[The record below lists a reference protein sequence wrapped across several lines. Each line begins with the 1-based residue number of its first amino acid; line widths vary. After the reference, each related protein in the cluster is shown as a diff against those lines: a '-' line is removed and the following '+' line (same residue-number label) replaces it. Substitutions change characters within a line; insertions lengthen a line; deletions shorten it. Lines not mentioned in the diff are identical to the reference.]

1 MGLSIGKAILLFVI
15 VFMGYT
21 IQTISGFG
29 SMIFALPLSLM
40 VVDRLEILPVFLV
53 LSIFQSFSVA
63 YKGRQFIIK
72 KEFNTMILL
81 AIMGLPLGILI
92 GDLIPVMVMNILLGI
107 FIIINSLHS
116 LIKIIRKQN
125 EPELVLSKYHG
136 IYPFLSGFMQA
147 AYGVGG
153 PLIATYMD
161 KVTDDKNVYRSMMCL
176 FWCLLNPIIIIGY
189 ITRGEINSSHFGM
202 FLLLIPAIG
211 LALFVGN
218 KIIDHISKRKF
229 QIFVHSLLIIIGCT
243 LFF

>member
-1 MGLSIGKAILLFVI
+1 MELPIGGAIFLFVI
-15 VFMGYT
+15 VFIGYT

-40 VVDRLEILPVFLV
+40 VVERLEILPVFLV

-63 YKGRQFIIK
+63 YKGREFIVK
-72 KEFNTMILL
+72 KEFYIMIIL
-81 AIMGLPLGILI
+81 AMVGLPLGILM
-92 GDLIPVMVMNILLGI
+92 GDLIPIMLMNILLGI

-116 LIKIIRKQN
+116 LIKIIRKQDDK
-125 EPELVLSKYHG
+125 ELARSKYHR

-189 ITRGEINSSHFGM
+189 ITRGEINSSHIGM
-202 FLLLIPAIG
+202 FFLLIPAIA

-218 KIIDHISKRKF
+218 KAIDHISKRKF
-229 QIFVHSLLIIIGCT
+229 QIFVHSLLVIIGCT